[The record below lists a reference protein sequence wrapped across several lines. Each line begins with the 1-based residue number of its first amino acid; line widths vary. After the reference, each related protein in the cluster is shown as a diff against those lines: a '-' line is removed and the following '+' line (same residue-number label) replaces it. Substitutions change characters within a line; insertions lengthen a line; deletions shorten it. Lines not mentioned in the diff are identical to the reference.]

1 VQSSNSPA
9 RRVTARGFLF
19 PPTIQRKGITMA
31 LQLEA
36 NYSKKLGLPGYSSH
50 QYSVTLRLE
59 VSDIK
64 QVEAESARLYAL
76 LQGCVDRD
84 IQEAGFLPTNGNG
97 ASNGSHQ
104 NGSNGHSHGHAN
116 GHSNGH
122 HGTNGNGNGRPNGQS
137 EAWSCSDKQRS
148 LILKIVEDHRLDKQD
163 IDALAQE
170 RFGKGVRQ
178 LNKMEASGLI
188 EELLETHGGNAGN
201 NGSRSNGG
209 RFQKART
216 A

>member
-1 VQSSNSPA
+1 
-9 RRVTARGFLF
+9 
-19 PPTIQRKGITMA
+19 MA
-31 LQLEA
+31 IQLEA

-50 QYSVTLRLE
+50 QYSVTIRLE

-84 IQEAGFLPTNGNG
+84 IQETGFLPVHGSPNGNG
-97 ASNGSHQ
+97 TSNGSHQ
-104 NGSNGHSHGHAN
+104 NGSNGHSNGHANGYSTNGSN

-122 HGTNGNGNGRPNGQS
+122 HGTNGNGNGRHNGQR
-137 EAWSCSDKQRS
+137 EAWSCSDKQKA

-163 IDALAQE
+163 IESLAQE

-178 LNKMEASGLI
+178 LNKMETSGLI
-188 EELLETHGGNAGN
+188 EELLETHGGN

>member
-1 VQSSNSPA
+1 
-9 RRVTARGFLF
+9 
-19 PPTIQRKGITMA
+19 MA
-31 LQLEA
+31 IQLEA

-50 QYSVTLRLE
+50 QYSVTIRVELA
-59 VSDIK
+59 DIK
-64 QVEAESARLYAL
+64 QVESESSKLYEL
-76 LQGCVDRD
+76 LQGSVDRE
-84 IQEAGFLPTNGNG
+84 IQQTGFLPI
-97 ASNGSHQ
+97 NGSS
-104 NGSNGHSHGHAN
+104 NSNANGHSTN
-116 GHSNGH
+116 GSNGH
-122 HGTNGNGNGRPNGQS
+122 HGTNGNGNGRHNGQGD
-137 EAWSCSDKQRS
+137 AWSCSDKQRS

-163 IDALAQE
+163 IESLAQE

-209 RFQKART
+209 RFQNSQKART

>member
-1 VQSSNSPA
+1 M
-9 RRVTARGFLF
+9 VT
-19 PPTIQRKGITMA
+19 
-31 LQLEA
+31 LEA

-59 VSDIK
+59 VGDIK

-97 ASNGSHQ
+97 ASYGSHQ
-104 NGSNGHSHGHAN
+104 NGSNGHSNGHTN
-116 GHSNGH
+116 GHSTNGH
-122 HGTNGNGNGRPNGQS
+122 NGTNGNGNGRPNGQG

-178 LNKMEASGLI
+178 LNRMEASGLI
-188 EELLETHGGNAGN
+188 EELLETHGGNQGN
-201 NGSRSNGG
+201 G
-209 RFQKART
+209 RAHGHRYQKART